1 MIDHERSAV
10 YGMIADLLLHPNERQ
25 TAEVLAK
32 EYCASITHD
41 EVRKAMQTF
50 VEDATSWS
58 GDEYVRVLELAPPC
72 PLYLGTYLFDEPTTC
87 RGVGTSGRNAYMLEL
102 GGVYRH
108 FGFQITGGELR
119 DYLPA
124 VVEFC
129 RISLHKREVDGIG
142 LRRRLLEK
150 FVLPA
155 LKPMEES
162 LTKFKSSYAN
172 IIAALAHTVLD
183 DLENTETGEPWMPP
197 VVTAE
202 TEHEVQLA
210 VLSSQDGGRRITP
223 VMTGE
228 EKRS

>member
-1 MIDHERSAV
+1 MIDQERSAV
-10 YGMIADLLLHPNERQ
+10 YGMIADLLLHPKERQ
-25 TAEVLAK
+25 TSEVLAK
-32 EYCASITHD
+32 EYCASIMHD
-41 EVRKAMQTF
+41 DVRRTMQLF
-50 VEDATSWS
+50 AEDATSWS

-108 FGFQITGGELR
+108 FGFQITGGEMQ
-119 DYLPA
+119 DFLPA

-142 LRRRLLEK
+142 LRRRMLER
-150 FVLPA
+150 FLLPA
-155 LKPMEES
+155 LKPLEEG
-162 LTKFKSSYAN
+162 LIKFNSSYAN
-172 IIAALAHTVLD
+172 VVAALAYTVLD

-210 VLSSQDGGRRITP
+210 VLSSQDGDRRTAP
-223 VMTGE
+223 ARTGE
-228 EKRS
+228 DNY